1 MNKKKIKLVFLLIS
15 LAFAIIYF
23 VLIGV
28 FIFQKVN
35 IDDEGAIFGIFFY
48 SYIGFLILL
57 LPSSLMYITYGIVGQ
72 KQIKNPHNQYI
83 VDAEI
88 LLISLIILSPY
99 YSISFYFTDKWI
111 DGFLYFKERRKSNYE
126 EK

>member
-1 MNKKKIKLVFLLIS
+1 MS
-15 LAFAIIYF
+15 LALTIIYF

-35 IDDEGAIFGIFFY
+35 IDDEGAIFGIIFY

-57 LPSSLMYITYGIVGQ
+57 LPSSLMYIAYGIIGR
-72 KQIKNPHNQYI
+72 KQIKNPHNKCI

-111 DGFLYFKERRKSNYE
+111 DAFLYSEERRKSNYE